1 MHLPSIRQ
9 NLIKM
14 ERTERI
20 ARLISARMLGQEL
33 TEEEKR
39 ELDDWLGEEQANKDL
54 LEEVRSLR
62 GVRQF
67 VQLEQ
72 EGYGEQMA
80 AAFAER
86 CRGGKRRSLRRIV
99 LAAVGSAAAVV
110 VLVVGVWMWTG
121 EEGRSLPEVVAVVE
135 DSLSIQRVGTVLTLA
150 SGERI
155 DLKQEETEKAAT
167 RQRGERVIPAER
179 MAKEHPEAYHTLSVP
194 AGGEFQ
200 YVLADGTKVWLNS
213 DSELRFPTSFT
224 GDERRVYLKGEAFF
238 DVVKD
243 SGKQFVVALPEGDI
257 KVYGTRFCIT
267 DYGNKPMSAV
277 LTRGSIGFT
286 TTGGEEVRLKPAD
299 RLTYEATEGVLKVEQ
314 VDSTLYMSWINKM
327 FVFKGQPLGE
337 IMETLSRWYDLDC
350 VFASEDLKQV
360 RLSGRLNRYQNIQ
373 VLLKTYEGIAG
384 LRFEIEG
391 RQVFIS
397 RK

>member
-1 MHLPSIRQ
+1 
-9 NLIKM
+9 M
-14 ERTERI
+14 EKTERI
-20 ARLISARMLGQEL
+20 ARLISARILGQEL

-72 EGYGEQMA
+72 EGYGERMA

-86 CRGGKRRSLRRIV
+86 CRGGKKRSLRRIV
-99 LAAVGSAAAVV
+99 LAAMGSVAAVV
-110 VLVVGVWMWTG
+110 VLVVGLWMWTG
-121 EEGRSLPEVVAVVE
+121 EKGRSLPEVVAVVE
-135 DSLSIQRVGTVLTLA
+135 DSLSIQRAGTVLTLA

-167 RQRGERVIPAER
+167 RRGGEQTIPAER

-238 DVVKD
+238 DVKKD
-243 SGKQFVVALPEGDI
+243 NGKPVCSGFAERGYQGVRYAFLHHRLWKQADV
-257 KVYGTRFCIT
+257 RCI
-267 DYGNKPMSAV
+267 D
-277 LTRGSIGFT
+277 RGSIGFT

-299 RLTYEATEGVLKVEQ
+299 RLTYEAATGILRVEQ
-314 VDSTLYMSWINKM
+314 VDTTLYMSWINKM

-337 IMETLSRWYDLDC
+337 IMETLSRWYNLDC
-350 VFASEDLKQV
+350 MFASEDLKQV
-360 RLSGRLNRYQNIQ
+360 HLSGRLNRYQDIR
-373 VLLKTYEGIAG
+373 VLLKTYEEIAG
-384 LRFEIEG
+384 LRFRIEG

>member
-1 MHLPSIRQ
+1 
-9 NLIKM
+9 
-14 ERTERI
+14 
-20 ARLISARMLGQEL
+20 MLEL
-33 TEEEKR
+33 
-39 ELDDWLGEEQANKDL
+39 
-54 LEEVRSLR
+54 S
-62 GVRQF
+62 
-67 VQLEQ
+67 
-72 EGYGEQMA
+72 
-80 AAFAER
+80 
-86 CRGGKRRSLRRIV
+86 
-99 LAAVGSAAAVV
+99 
-110 VLVVGVWMWTG
+110 
-121 EEGRSLPEVVAVVE
+121 
-135 DSLSIQRVGTVLTLA
+135 
-150 SGERI
+150 
-155 DLKQEETEKAAT
+155 
-167 RQRGERVIPAER
+167 
-179 MAKEHPEAYHTLSVP
+179 
-194 AGGEFQ
+194 
-200 YVLADGTKVWLNS
+200 DGTKVWLNS
-213 DSELRFPTSFT
+213 DSELRFPTSFA

-299 RLTYEATEGVLKVEQ
+299 RLTYEAAEGVLKVEQ
-314 VDSTLYMSWINKM
+314 VDTTLYMSWINKM